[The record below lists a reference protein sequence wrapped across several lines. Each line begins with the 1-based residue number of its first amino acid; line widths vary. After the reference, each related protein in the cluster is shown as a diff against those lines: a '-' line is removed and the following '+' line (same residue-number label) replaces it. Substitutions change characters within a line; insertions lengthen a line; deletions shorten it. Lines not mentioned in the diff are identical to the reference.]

1 MFQEIGSYE
10 TFNVIDSI
18 LIEEAVRDAEVNG
31 AITEIRSKIDKIYI
45 MGLVDADDEEYGYIP
60 GDYAEQTE
68 DGYVGFLP
76 PMQ

>member
-1 MFQEIGSYE
+1 M
-10 TFNVIDSI
+10 
-18 LIEEAVRDAEVNG
+18 IEEAVRDGEAQG
-31 AITEIRSKIDKIYI
+31 AITEIRTKINKIYI
-45 MGLVDADDEEYGYIP
+45 MGLVDEDDEEYGYIP

>member
-1 MFQEIGSYE
+1 M
-10 TFNVIDSI
+10 
-18 LIEEAVRDAEVNG
+18 IEEAVRDAEVNG

-45 MGLVDADDEEYGYIP
+45 MGLIDKDDEEYGYIP

-76 PMQ
+76 PMG